1 MKRVNAEETY
11 FDSMNDMVIVLCC
24 KEDIAEE
31 GPKHIVLE
39 PVWKKYEPDDS
50 PVEYL
55 TLADISEQFQGRCC
69 LMVIAET
76 PLSGRIYIAMITMVK
91 RNGWKSG
98 QPVVT
103 HRVGEV
109 RE

>member
-31 GPKHIVLE
+31 GPDHIVLE

-55 TLADISEQFQGRCC
+55 TLADISEQFQGHSCI
-69 LMVIAET
+69 MVIAES
-76 PLSGRIYIAMITMVK
+76 PLRGSIYRYNNYGEK
-91 RNGWKSG
+91 EWLE
-98 QPVVT
+98 
-103 HRVGEV
+103 VGTTCGYA
-109 RE
+109 